1 MLTATLRFIP
11 IVVLAIVFNL
21 TNAIGF
27 TYADRDAKQRWSNAA
42 GGWGMGSVGGLG
54 GKLLAGAVKNQVG
67 KLFG

>member
-1 MLTATLRFIP
+1 
-11 IVVLAIVFNL
+11 VLQFNV

-42 GGWGMGSVGGLG
+42 AAGWGLGSVGGLG
-54 GKLLAGAVKNQVG
+54 GQLLAGAVKNQVG